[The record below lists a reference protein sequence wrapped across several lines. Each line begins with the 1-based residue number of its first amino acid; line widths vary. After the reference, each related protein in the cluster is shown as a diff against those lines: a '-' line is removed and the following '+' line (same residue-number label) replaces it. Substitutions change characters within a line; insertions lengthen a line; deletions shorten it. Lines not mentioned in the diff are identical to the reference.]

1 MRIGVTNLSE
11 RQKELLLDFVCA
23 NGEIYAK
30 YAEWAPR
37 MGLRVFSHRYFRNWV
52 QRHRAKI
59 QTERILI
66 AHRGRTMSVIDR
78 KARLSHLES
87 DLFELD
93 TNISGAAPEILIK
106 LIEQKRKVLQAIAIE
121 RGEWNAKED
130 PHEGL
135 KELQKQIIT
144 NMARAAKALVTAED
158 EDNPPV
164 EGVFLELGAGASTV
178 TMEEAEEPEEG
189 EPDG

>member
-1 MRIGVTNLSE
+1 MRTGVTNLSE
-11 RQKELLLDFVCA
+11 RQKELLLDFVCV

-121 RGEWNAKED
+121 RGEWNARED

-135 KELQKQIIT
+135 KDLQKQIIT
-144 NMARAAKALVTAED
+144 NMTRAAKAISAGGEAE
-158 EDNPPV
+158 EPV
-164 EGVFLELGAGASTV
+164 VDGVFLELPAGDGTATIDNP
-178 TMEEAEEPEEG
+178 EEAE
-189 EPDG
+189 PDG